1 MKRLIKSPPTGLRQR
16 QRANGSWR
24 LWWEPNGTQRKLEF
38 EAVELDANRLTWS
51 IKEAE
56 RINKLVANV
65 AAGNPKV
72 AAGTTGG
79 GPRKG
84 SFDQLVDRY
93 FKSPEFDQLSAASK
107 DSYSATIRRLR
118 QKWATA
124 RVSDFDR
131 AICKEYYDT
140 LYGTGKHTQAL
151 HLIRML
157 SVLLSYAVE
166 IGWIEHNP
174 ALNLRKVTPPPRQ
187 RLATWDEIDA
197 LLDAAAALDW
207 PTMGLAVALSVF
219 NGQRQADII
228 NAKVAAFQAGCWE
241 LVRSKNKRAS
251 RLVLHHET
259 AKWLP
264 AAIAAGRE
272 DRERLILDPVTGL
285 PTDKYGFSKR
295 FDQIRAEA
303 AKACPSLL
311 APDRL
316 QFRDLRRTFSALARD
331 AGVEDRDRADA
342 LGNTSDVNAALSQ
355 TYNPPSDRAAAKAI
369 HSITRPERKTA

>member
-1 MKRLIKSPPTGLRQR
+1 MKRLVKNPPAGLRQR

-24 LWWEPNGTQRKLEF
+24 LWWEPNSTQRKLEF
-38 EAVELDANRLTWS
+38 EPVELDANRPTWS
-51 IKEAE
+51 VKEAT
-56 RINKLVANV
+56 RINKMVASV
-65 AAGNPKV
+65 AAGNP
-72 AAGTTGG
+72 ATALATGED

-84 SFDQLVDRY
+84 SFDQLVARY
-93 FKSPEFDQLSAASK
+93 FKSPEFDQLSDASK
-107 DSYSATIRRLR
+107 DSYSATIKTLRR
-118 QKWATA
+118 KWATA
-124 RVSDFDR
+124 RVADFDR
-131 AICKEYYDT
+131 AICKEYYDA
-140 LYGTGKHTQAL
+140 LYGTGRHTQAL

-197 LLDAAAALDW
+197 LMDAAATLNW

-228 NAKVAAFQAGCWE
+228 NARVDAFKAGHWT
-241 LVRSKNKRAS
+241 LTRSKNKRTS
-251 RLVLHHET
+251 RLALHEET
-259 AKWLP
+259 MKWLP
-264 AAIAAGRE
+264 AAMAVGRE

-285 PTDKYGFSKR
+285 PTTKYGFSKR
-295 FDQIRAEA
+295 FDQMRAQA

-311 APDRL
+311 APHRL
-316 QFRDLRRTFSALARD
+316 QFRDLRRTFSALARE

-342 LGNTSDVNAALSQ
+342 LGNTSDVNSALSQ
-355 TYNPPSDRAAAKAI
+355 TYNPPSDRAAANAI
-369 HSITRPERKTA
+369 HSIARPERKEA